1 MHMQNATSQ
10 TSQTYAR
17 MPYAPIVTPQ
27 NAASG
32 AAALT
37 GYRPK
42 HFDLAELVPPE
53 MHRAQPAERLWGLL
67 DARMLWT
74 IDALR
79 DIYGPLVCN
88 TWASGGPHRYRG
100 IRPHD
105 CTVGAALSDHKFGR
119 AVDLVP
125 VRTTAEAIRADIR
138 DAERRGE
145 EKPAFAWISVVETNV
160 SWLHLG
166 FRNHPRDTRGILWVE
181 G

>member
-1 MHMQNATSQ
+1 MQMQNATLHTPQ
-10 TSQTYAR
+10 ANGR
-17 MPYAPIVTPQ
+17 MTQPPFEAAQ
-27 NAASG
+27 NAAPG
-32 AAALT
+32 FAVLT
-37 GYRPK
+37 GYRPR
-42 HFDLAELVPPE
+42 HFDLTELVPPE

-79 DIYGPLVCN
+79 GIYGPMVCN
-88 TWASGGPHRYRG
+88 TWASGGGHRYRG
-100 IRPHD
+100 LRPHD
-105 CTVGAALSDHKFGR
+105 CSVGAALSDHKFGR

-138 DAERRGE
+138 AAGE
-145 EKPAFAWISVVETNV
+145 NPAFAWISVVETNV

-166 FRNHPRDTRGILWVE
+166 FRNHPRDAHGILWVE